1 VAVETCKKIV
11 DMDLANN
18 PEFLEH
24 VQGWVKEMSKKTCYH
39 TLELPGGQILTGI
52 IPVDALRSR
61 LEALQI
67 PADLTGRR
75 VLDAGAASGW
85 NSFELERR
93 GADVMAIDCVDYP
106 ELRLAKTALQSRVD
120 YRILDIDELSPATVG
135 TFDYVLF
142 LGVLYHVRHPLLSLE
157 KICAVTREI
166 AFIESFVTDSAEAPN
181 DACSMEFYET
191 DELGGQIDNWFGP
204 TTKCLLALCRSAGF
218 ASVDLIYSAGGRA
231 AARCSRRWEPA
242 PQDPASSPPRLI
254 AAVNNRTNDNTFHA
268 HRDEYICVYFRSPDR
283 ITRHSIRVEVDGY
296 GLPALAVAESRPGEW
311 QVNLRLP
318 PNLLPGLHTVRLRT
332 SSSAFSN
339 AVAIETVLKAED
351 AIPEKFE
358 GSDNLSAP
366 TPVIVS
372 VENTLNRS
380 AVLHGHRAER
390 LACFVRT
397 EERSL
402 DRRRV
407 LIRLDDRDLDVEM
420 VIDLGNQQWQINAR
434 VPTDLSPG
442 SHEVR
447 VRTANSHFSA
457 PAKIVADPA

>member
-1 VAVETCKKIV
+1 
-11 DMDLANN
+11 MDLANN

-24 VQGWVKEMSKKTCYH
+24 VQGWVKEISKKTCYH

-52 IPVDALRSR
+52 IPVDALRAR
-61 LEALQI
+61 LDALQI
-67 PADLTGRR
+67 PVDLTGRR

-93 GADVMAIDCVDYP
+93 GADVMAIDCVEYP
-106 ELRLAKTALQSRVD
+106 ELRLARTALQSRVD

-142 LGVLYHVRHPLLSLE
+142 LGVLYHMRHPLLSLE
-157 KICAVTREI
+157 KICAITRET
-166 AFIESFVTDSAEAPN
+166 AFVESFVTDSAEAPD

-231 AARCSRRWEPA
+231 AARCSRRWESGPE
-242 PQDPASSPPRLI
+242 DPAGRPPRLI

-283 ITRHSIRVEVDGY
+283 IARNSIRVEVDGY

-318 PNLLPGLHTVRLRT
+318 PNLLPGPHTVRLRT
-332 SSSAFSN
+332 LTSGFSN
-339 AVAIETVLKAED
+339 EVTIETLSQAED
-351 AIPEKFE
+351 VVPERFE
-358 GSDNLSAP
+358 SSDDLCAP
-366 TPVIVS
+366 TPVIVA

-380 AVLHGHRAER
+380 AVFHGHRSER

-407 LIRLDDRDLDVEM
+407 LIRFDDRDLDVEM
-420 VIDLGNQQWQINAR
+420 VIDLGNQQWQINAK
-434 VPTDLSPG
+434 VPADLTPG
-442 SHEVR
+442 DHHVR
-447 VRTANSHFSA
+447 VRTANSRFSA
-457 PAKIVADPA
+457 PAKIVADLA